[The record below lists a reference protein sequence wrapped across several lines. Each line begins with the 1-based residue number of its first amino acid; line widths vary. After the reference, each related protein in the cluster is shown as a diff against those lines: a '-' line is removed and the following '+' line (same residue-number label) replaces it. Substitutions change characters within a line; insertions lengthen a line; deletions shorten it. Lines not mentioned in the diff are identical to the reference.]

1 MILTNELQ
9 TDGILLL
16 HDFICVPNTIFLV
29 TRFNDGM
36 TKHKKRMTRFVIQL
50 LHGIFFTGI

>member
-1 MILTNELQ
+1 MILNNELQ
-9 TDGILLL
+9 TDDILFI
-16 HDFICVPNTIFLV
+16 HDFICVPNNIFLV

-50 LHGIFFTGI
+50 LHGIFFSGI

>member
-9 TDGILLL
+9 TDDILLI

-50 LHGIFFTGI
+50 LHGIFFSGI